1 MQEAALRFDS
11 ETLPLPKP
19 EAFQPEVTEICAA
32 TRDYWNE
39 RSQTF
44 GLDGDIDRWGNL
56 IQQKLLQ
63 HKVFNPSILDAG
75 CGTGAMLLTLASR
88 GYRVCGVDFSEGML
102 SRAREN
108 AQHRGL
114 DVPFVQGCVDQLPFA
129 PETFDVVVSRN
140 VLSNLDVAAEALESW
155 HKVLKPGGYLIYFD
169 SPWWNYLHEGN
180 NQAKE
185 ELSTGATA
193 SPIFNVLEDLAK
205 DMAISQ
211 VPRPAWDIMTLR
223 ALGFEVEV
231 AEDVSS
237 RVWTPEEQKRYR
249 FTPQFMVVAR
259 KPLR

>member
-1 MQEAALRFDS
+1 MQEAALQLCS
-11 ETLPLPKP
+11 EPLPLPSP
-19 EAFQPEVTEICAA
+19 EALQPEVTEICAA

-63 HKVFNPSILDAG
+63 RKVFNPSILDAG
-75 CGTGAMLLTLASR
+75 CGTGAMLLTLAGR

-102 SRAREN
+102 ARARQN
-108 AQHRGL
+108 ALHRGL

-129 PETFDVVVSRN
+129 PESFEVVVSRN
-140 VLSNLDVAAEALESW
+140 VLSNLDVAAEALENW
-155 HKVLKPGGYLIYFD
+155 YAVLKPGGYLIYFD

-180 NQAKE
+180 ADAKE
-185 ELSTGATA
+185 ELSHGAEA
-193 SPIFNVLEDLAK
+193 SPIFNVLESLAK
-205 DMAISQ
+205 DMEISQ
-211 VPRPAWDIMTLR
+211 VQRPTWDVMTLR
-223 ALGFEVEV
+223 SLGLEVEV

-237 RVWTPEEQKRYR
+237 RVWTAEEQRRYR

-259 KPLR
+259 KPAC